1 MLFKTV
7 YGAELGCIH
16 QFLLKNGP
24 TEKEVL
30 YQSFLP
36 LVDGELGSRTNIDDA
51 LIFLISSQ
59 TVIKNKRGK
68 FEVVADKNF
77 KLRCLKNI
85 RQIQI
90 GNLIPIHKL
99 DPWYFG
105 LLDELY
111 IRPNQ
116 VMNFSLH
123 QKANTTNVSEVL
135 SEERINAWRR
145 VLEYFRLGRRVM
157 AGFMCSYDPQLVWEI
172 FLEWEKREG
181 PLEEFLE
188 EHFTNFLPWKSSEG
202 DISQALRIPLLILE
216 KEGFIKLDKRQ
227 DSPFRE
233 YMGASSVKW
242 ITKERD

>member
-157 AGFMCSYDPQLVWEI
+157 AGFMCSYDPSV
-172 FLEWEKREG
+172 G
-181 PLEEFLE
+181 V
-188 EHFTNFLPWKSSEG
+188 G
-202 DISQALRIPLLILE
+202 DIFRMGEEGRPLRRIFRRTFYKLSTLE
-216 KEGFIKLDKRQ
+216 KLRRGYFTSLTDSIANFRKRRIHQ
-227 DSPFRE
+227 IRQASRFPF
-233 YMGASSVKW
+233 
-242 ITKERD
+242 